1 MSGEDNKQRVR
12 RFLDDVTA
20 GNLAALDDIVAP
32 DFKDHQSLPPGIPP
46 TLAGLKAFFQ
56 AHRVAFP
63 DWKVTIEDM
72 VADGDR
78 VWDRLKVEGTN
89 TGPFMGLPPT
99 GRRVSFEVLDISR
112 FTGGKLVEHWGV
124 ADNLGLMQQLGLIP
138 ALGEPVPTSS

>member
-1 MSGEDNKQRVR
+1 MSGEDNKQKVR
-12 RFLDDVTA
+12 RFVHDVTA

-112 FTGGKLVEHWGV
+112 FAGGKLVEHWGV

>member
-46 TLAGLKAFFQ
+46 TLAGLKGFFQ
-56 AHRVAFP
+56 AQRVAFP

-112 FTGGKLVEHWGV
+112 FAGGKLVEHWGV

-138 ALGEPVPTSS
+138 ALVEPVPTSS

>member
-56 AHRVAFP
+56 AQQVAFP

-89 TGPFMGLPPT
+89 TGPFMGLPAT

-112 FTGGKLVEHWGV
+112 FAGGRLVEHWGV